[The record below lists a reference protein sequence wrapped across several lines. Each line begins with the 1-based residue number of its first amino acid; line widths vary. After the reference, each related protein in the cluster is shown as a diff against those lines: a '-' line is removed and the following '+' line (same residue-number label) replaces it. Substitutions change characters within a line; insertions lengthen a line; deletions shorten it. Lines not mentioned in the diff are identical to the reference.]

1 MSRPGR
7 DELPVL
13 DDLASVVQLVRRRP
27 GLYLRYSDGP
37 ASDREH
43 PRSRD
48 YEADV
53 DLPGLSV
60 TTIDPEPWWERPLED
75 WVARRICK
83 YAELGED
90 ADRFPWLLDG
100 KQVGEGPD
108 HEPVVEL
115 VEPVAAIG
123 PRAQRPPTSL
133 VVATTGAS
141 GGSSP
146 RAKGRGHGSPGS
158 AHASS
163 MTAGARKLRP
173 SDA

>member
-1 MSRPGR
+1 MSGPGR
-7 DELPVL
+7 DEPPVL
-13 DDLASVVQLVRRRP
+13 DDLRSVVELVSRRP
-27 GLYLRYSDGP
+27 GLFLRYSKGP
-37 ASDREH
+37 ASDRAN

-83 YAELGED
+83 YAELAED
-90 ADRFPWLLDG
+90 GDRFPWLLVG
-100 KQVGEGPD
+100 RQVGEGPD

-123 PRAQRPPTSL
+123 PQA
-133 VVATTGAS
+133 
-141 GGSSP
+141 
-146 RAKGRGHGSPGS
+146 
-158 AHASS
+158 
-163 MTAGARKLRP
+163 LRQALDHYERRFDVGQD
-173 SDA
+173 SRQ